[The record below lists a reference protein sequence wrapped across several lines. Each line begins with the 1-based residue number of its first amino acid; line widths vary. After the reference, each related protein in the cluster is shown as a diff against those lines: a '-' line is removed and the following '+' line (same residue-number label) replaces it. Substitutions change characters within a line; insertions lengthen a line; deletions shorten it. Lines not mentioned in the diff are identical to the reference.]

1 MTSSPH
7 PFDARGLGTAGQVD
21 VEPGHVEIG
30 LRRYRVRGGADGADL
45 AGVVGAAQD
54 RDAVAA
60 VDKTLRD
67 VQQRCDVAD
76 RRHRGNENF

>member
-1 MTSSPH
+1 MSSRVMSKSASDGIACGVAPT
-7 PFDARGLGTAGQVD
+7 ARILPAWS
-21 VEPGHVEIG
+21 
-30 LRRYRVRGGADGADL
+30 
-45 AGVVGAAQD
+45 
-54 RDAVAA
+54 A